1 MSGGKKI
8 FMKDILVVGGAGY
21 IGSHMVTMLLD
32 KDINVTVL
40 DNLSRGNPNVTPAP
54 LHEIDLRD
62 LNRLKEF
69 FAKETFDLVMHFAAF
84 AYVGESVEDPELYYQ
99 NNVVGTLNLLTALIK
114 CREDNSTPTPLVF
127 SSTCATYGEPKKV
140 PIDETHPQLPINP
153 YGRSKLFIEQV
164 LQDYGKSYG
173 LNSIALRYFN
183 AAGCD
188 PLGRVG
194 ERHFPETHLIPL
206 VLAEALRL
214 KKGGNPRE
222 SKLIVYGNQFST
234 PDGTCIRDFIHVED
248 ICLAHLRAAERL
260 CEKKVHGME
269 SYNLALGYGFSVLEV
284 IEACRQVTGQK
295 IEFTVHPG
303 RSGDPA
309 RLIGDATLANQQLG
323 WSPNYKDLTEIIRT
337 AWQWVERSEN
347 L

>member
-1 MSGGKKI
+1 
-8 FMKDILVVGGAGY
+8 MKDILVVGGAGY

-40 DNLSRGNPNVTPAP
+40 DNLSRGNLNVTPAP
-54 LHEIDLRD
+54 LNQIDLRD
-62 LNRLKEF
+62 PNSLNEF
-69 FAKETFDLVMHFAAF
+69 FSQNAFDLIMHFAAF

-99 NNVVGTLNLLTALIK
+99 NNVIGTLNLLSALK
-114 CREDNSTPTPLVF
+114 NSRIGNLPPTPLVF
-127 SSTCATYGEPKKV
+127 SSTCATYGEPKKI
-140 PIDETHPQLPINP
+140 PIDESHPQQPINP

-188 PLGRVG
+188 SLGRVG

-206 VLAEALRL
+206 VLEEALRL
-214 KKGGNPRE
+214 KKGGAPRE
-222 SKLIVYGNQFST
+222 SKLVVFGDQFST

-248 ICLAHLRAAERL
+248 ICSAHWRAAERL
-260 CEKKVHGME
+260 FGNQVMGME
-269 SYNLALGYGFSVLEV
+269 SYNLALGYGFSVLQV
-284 IEACRQVTGQK
+284 IEACRKVTGQK
-295 IEFTVHPG
+295 IEFTVNLSRP
-303 RSGDPA
+303 GDPA
-309 RLIGDATLANQQLG
+309 KLIGDATLANQRLG
-323 WSPNYKDLTEIIRT
+323 WTPKYKDLTEIIRT
-337 AWQWVERSEN
+337 AWQWVERPEN

>member
-1 MSGGKKI
+1 
-8 FMKDILVVGGAGY
+8 MKDILVVGGAGY

-32 KDINVTVL
+32 KGINVTVL
-40 DNLSRGNPNVTPAP
+40 DNLSRGNLNVTHAP
-54 LHEIDLRD
+54 LHQIDLRD
-62 LNRLKEF
+62 FNCLKEF
-69 FAKETFDLVMHFAAF
+69 FAKNTFDLVMHFAAF

-99 NNVVGTLNLLTALIK
+99 NNVIGTLNLLTAL
-114 CREDNSTPTPLVF
+114 RNSGEHKSTLTPLVF

-140 PIDETHPQLPINP
+140 PMDETHPQLPINP
-153 YGRSKLFIEQV
+153 YGRSKLFIEQA
-164 LQDYGKSYG
+164 LQDYGRSYG
-173 LNSIALRYFN
+173 LNSISLRYFN

-188 PLGRVG
+188 SLGRVG

-206 VLAEALRL
+206 VLEEALRL

-248 ICLAHLRAAERL
+248 ICSAHLRAAERL
-260 CEKKVHGME
+260 CENRVYGAE
-269 SYNLALGYGFSVLEV
+269 SYNLALGYGFSVLDV
-284 IEACRQVTGQK
+284 IEACRQVTGQN
-295 IEFTVHPG
+295 IEFTVHSSRP
-303 RSGDPA
+303 GDPA

-323 WSPNYKDLTEIIRT
+323 WMPKYKDLTEIIRT
-337 AWQWVERSEN
+337 AWQWVERSGN